1 MFSLTGKLALVTGGA
16 GSVGRAIC
24 LALAEAGADVVV
36 ADSRRVGAENT
47 AEKVR
52 AFRRFA
58 MALAVDVT
66 DRAQVQAMLQAIL
79 AELEGRTPDIL
90 VSNATIVSPPAVLED
105 LDDGQWDQDVA
116 VNLTGAYNVT
126 KAVLPLLK
134 EKGAGRLVYVS
145 SLAAEVGS
153 PAQVSFAASK
163 AALLGFTRSIALEG
177 APYHITAN
185 VVLAGLISNGAFYH
199 REEAWRERMVARVP
213 LGYVGE
219 PRDVAALVAFLASP
233 AARYITGA
241 AIPVAG
247 GLGLF
252 NYLGGPS

>member
-1 MFSLTGKLALVTGGA
+1 MFSLEGKLALVTGGA

-36 ADSRRVGAENT
+36 ADNRRVGAENT

-58 MALAVDVT
+58 MGLAVDVT
-66 DRAQVQAMLQAIL
+66 DRAQVQALIQTIP

-90 VSNATIVSPPAVLED
+90 VSNAAIVSPPVPLDD
-105 LDDGQWDQDVA
+105 LDDARWDHEVA

-134 EKGAGRLVYVS
+134 YKGEGRIIYVS

-153 PAQVSFAASK
+153 PAQSSYAASK
-163 AALLGFTRSIALEG
+163 AALLGFMRSVALEG
-177 APYHITAN
+177 APFHLTAN
-185 VVLAGLISNGAFYH
+185 AVLTGLIGNGAFYR

-213 LGYVGE
+213 LGYAGE
-219 PRDVAALVAFLASP
+219 PRDVAALVVFLASP

-252 NYLGGPS
+252 NY